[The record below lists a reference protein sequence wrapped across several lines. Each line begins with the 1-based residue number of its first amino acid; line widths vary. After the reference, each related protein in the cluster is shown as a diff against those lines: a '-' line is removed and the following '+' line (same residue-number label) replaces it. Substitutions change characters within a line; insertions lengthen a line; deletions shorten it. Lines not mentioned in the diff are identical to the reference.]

1 MFAVH
6 LLLLVTLS
14 CLVSRFGRLQ
24 LHFPHF
30 ESDEPFRN
38 YSLLLDMTNILQ
50 IIRSF
55 PKPSYFSV
63 AAVDTSL
70 RLLFEQVRVQVGD
83 TINILPSALLTMAKL
98 GSLVKYRHFYTFKK
112 VLPLC
117 HLKNPWVNG
126 QYGQHKERNNI
137 SKVCPSNYTVS
148 RFHEI

>member
-1 MFAVH
+1 M
-6 LLLLVTLS
+6 
-14 CLVSRFGRLQ
+14 
-24 LHFPHF
+24 P
-30 ESDEPFRN
+30 
-38 YSLLLDMTNILQ
+38 NILQ

-55 PKPSYFSV
+55 PNPSYFRV

-70 RLLFEQVRVQVGD
+70 RLLFEQVRVEVGD
-83 TINILPSALLTMAKL
+83 TIDIFPSALLAMAKL

-126 QYGQHKERNNI
+126 QYGQHKEGNNI
-137 SKVCPSNYTVS
+137 FKVCPPNYTVS